1 MKRCRLKRSNFQ
13 IRNKMNKENQ
23 TSDKQQN
30 GNDFIADVSKSFAVG
45 KRVVIIGC
53 EKGHMFKVGEKVTIV
68 EKECDMWWAVN
79 RHDEHWLINENEANV
94 C

>member
-1 MKRCRLKRSNFQ
+1 MS
-13 IRNKMNKENQ
+13 KENK
-23 TSDKQQN
+23 TLDKHEK
-30 GNDFIADVSKSFAVG
+30 GNDFISDVSKSFSVG

-53 EKGHMFKVGEKVTIV
+53 EKGHMFKVGEEVSIV

-79 RHDEHWLINENEANV
+79 RHNEHWLINENEANV

>member
-1 MKRCRLKRSNFQ
+1 
-13 IRNKMNKENQ
+13 MNNSE
-23 TSDKQQN
+23 QN
-30 GNDFIADVSKSFAVG
+30 PQSCQADVSKSFAVG

-53 EKGHMFKVGEKVTIV
+53 EKGHMFKVGEEVTII

>member
-1 MKRCRLKRSNFQ
+1 
-13 IRNKMNKENQ
+13 MNLETENLNEP
-23 TSDKQQN
+23 QN
-30 GNDFIADVSKSFAVG
+30 QPLLIADVSKSFAVG

-53 EKGHMFKVGEKVTIV
+53 EKGHMFKVSEEVTIV

-79 RHDEHWLINENEANV
+79 RHNEHWLINENEANV